1 MEDLDF
7 FVEVGLLVFEGGGF
21 VNQVLL
27 SVVKVGMDGSFL
39 GSANGTVVFI
49 ISDGSG
55 QRDDSLLPLGELTL
69 VNVDFVFEL
78 ELVVS
83 GSRVSIDFVSL
94 GLDDLSI
101 DGLFEGVQKLQQEL
115 LNLVPSESFTTLELV
130 KIDVTLVVINVTSTD
145 FVRSSV
151 LNGFIGI
158 DGVVIGVN
166 VLLFEL
172 SKFFVSTS
180 LVERNEK
187 SELLHEGLSL
197 GQGEVFLVG
206 NLVSNESEELK
217 SELIL
222 LKTFNV
228 VTVLGTSSAE

>member
-21 VNQVLL
+21 VLQVLF
-27 SVVKVGMDGSFL
+27 SVVKVGLDGSFL
-39 GSANGTVVFI
+39 GSANGAVVFI
-49 ISDGSG
+49 VSDGSG
-55 QRDDSLLPLGELTL
+55 QSDDGLAPLGELDL
-69 VNVDFVFEL
+69 VNIDFVFEL

-83 GSRVSIDFVSL
+83 SGRVGIDFISL

-101 DGLFEGVQKLQQEL
+101 DGLFEGVQKFQQEL
-115 LNLVPSESFTTLELV
+115 LNLVPSESFSTRELF
-130 KIDVTLVVINVTSTD
+130 KIEITLVVINVTSTD
-145 FVRSSV
+145 FVSSSV
-151 LNGFIGI
+151 VNGFIGI

-172 SKFFVSTS
+172 SKLFVSTS

-217 SELIL
+217 GELIL

-228 VTVLGTSSAE
+228 VTVLGASSFE